1 MGRPQVSFAKRQ
13 REQAKRERQQL
24 KAARR
29 QERKNDPKS
38 PEDGIETV
46 DVDTEGIDGEVVEG
60 VVEAAE

>member
-38 PEDGIETV
+38 PEDGIET
-46 DVDTEGIDGEVVEG
+46 DVLVEGEVVDEG
-60 VVEAAE
+60 VEVAGSPES

>member
-29 QERKNDPKS
+29 AERKNDPKS
-38 PEDGIETV
+38 AEDGIETADADADA
-46 DVDTEGIDGEVVEG
+46 DVDLEE
-60 VVEAAE
+60 VEAVEP